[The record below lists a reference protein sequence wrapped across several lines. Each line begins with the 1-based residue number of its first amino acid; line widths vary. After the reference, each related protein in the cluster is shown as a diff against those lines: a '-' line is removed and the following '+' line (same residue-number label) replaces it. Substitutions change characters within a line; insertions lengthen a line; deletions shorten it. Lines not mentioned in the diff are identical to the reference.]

1 MPELTEPRSGHLER
15 IQACMG
21 RAAAALHLRRVRAA
35 AETLRACA
43 RRAFETR
50 EEAAVSLQACARRE
64 EAEAHRGSLLSA
76 QHEKAAF
83 QKQCEE
89 EKGCI
94 ALLESSASSG
104 CITALQSSLS
114 QAEALGLYH
123 SDAAIQARQ
132 ALSALARNQTTVKGA
147 TMQLENAL
155 EQALFACTDTATPC
169 SDIALLCGCGH
180 GLLRG
185 QSRQNVSGGR
195 QGENGYLV
203 SEAHER
209 CKKAGMGAAHVQ
221 RVCLPIFKRVV
232 REAQDRSLS
241 ALDLTRIRRSILSS
255 MHGGHANDAG
265 VEREFHDELLRPKG
279 VAPKLFYQTRRRS
292 KHLLRLENLVYLAE
306 QVLDIGIVVNSV
318 SGSAVDV
325 CLTEARETLQDLH
338 MEVCSLY
345 LVSSVELYEARQK
358 ERSLTRQRQERQ
370 REAQGDTSPMVPATK
385 SSLDLE
391 GDGGDWNL
399 AVWPLIKAFAMRR
412 QLLQDNDNVHNS
424 QKREQTHGMHAGGDR
439 ARQIPFGAASDDDEA
454 AIQKIHSQWPPAR
467 KKPSRHFDA
476 ADGLSY
482 QLTYSEEQRQRT
494 CRKGEGLLYLRRQDS
509 KLTAVEVA
517 FVVANTWEQEQ
528 HITLSS
534 ISSAL
539 QYLGDRPLIGHEVRR
554 AQSRLDTLE
563 TRACAH
569 HRQGLRSRWWTGI
582 CLCLSVMCVCVCVCV
597 CVCACARCPFYL
609 CVSLPPSAC

>member
-1 MPELTEPRSGHLER
+1 
-15 IQACMG
+15 
-21 RAAAALHLRRVRAA
+21 VRAA

-43 RRAFETR
+43 RRAFDTR
-50 EEAAVSLQACARRE
+50 QEAAVSLQACARRK
-64 EAEAHRGSLLSA
+64 EAEAHRGRLLSA
-76 QHEKAAF
+76 QHEKVAF

-94 ALLESSASSG
+94 ALLEASASSG
-104 CITALQSSLS
+104 SITALQSSLS
-114 QAEALGLYH
+114 QAEALGVYH

-132 ALSALARNQTTVKGA
+132 ALSVLTRNQTTVKGA
-147 TMQLENAL
+147 TMQLEHAL
-155 EQALFACTDTATPC
+155 EQALFDFTDTATPW
-169 SDIALLCGCGH
+169 SDIDLLCGCEH
-180 GLLRG
+180 G
-185 QSRQNVSGGR
+185 QSRRNVLGGR
-195 QGENGYLV
+195 QGGNGDPV
-203 SEAHER
+203 SEARER

-241 ALDLTRIRRSILSS
+241 AFDLARIRRSILSS
-255 MHGGHANDAG
+255 MHGGDANDAG

-292 KHLLRLENLVYLAE
+292 KHLLRLENLLYLAE

-318 SGSAVDV
+318 SGGAVDV
-325 CLTEARETLQDLH
+325 CLTEARATLQDLQV
-338 MEVCSLY
+338 EVCSLY

-358 ERSLTRQRQERQ
+358 ERSMTRQRQERQ
-370 REAQGDTSPMVPATK
+370 REVQGDALPMVPATK

-399 AVWPLIKAFAMRR
+399 AVLPLIKAFAMRR
-412 QLLQDNDNVHNS
+412 GFLKDNGNVHNS

-439 ARQIPFGAASDDDEA
+439 ARQVPFGAASDDHEA

-467 KKPSRHFDA
+467 KIPSRHFEA

-534 ISSAL
+534 LSSAL
-539 QYLGDRPLIGHEVRR
+539 QV
-554 AQSRLDTLE
+554 
-563 TRACAH
+563 
-569 HRQGLRSRWWTGI
+569 RSR
-582 CLCLSVMCVCVCVCV
+582 VK
-597 CVCACARCPFYL
+597 
-609 CVSLPPSAC
+609 